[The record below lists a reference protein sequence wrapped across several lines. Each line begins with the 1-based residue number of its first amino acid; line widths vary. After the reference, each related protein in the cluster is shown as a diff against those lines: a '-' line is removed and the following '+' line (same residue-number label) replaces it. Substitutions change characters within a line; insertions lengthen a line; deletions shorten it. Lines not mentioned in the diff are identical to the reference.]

1 MCYFT
6 HQMWCDDPFSQ
17 KNKTTERAMGG
28 GSRGWG
34 QQGRGLGQNFKM
46 GVWQYSGSS

>member
-28 GSRGWG
+28 WG
-34 QQGRGLGQNFKM
+34 QGLEATGKGAWTKF
-46 GVWQYSGSS
+46 